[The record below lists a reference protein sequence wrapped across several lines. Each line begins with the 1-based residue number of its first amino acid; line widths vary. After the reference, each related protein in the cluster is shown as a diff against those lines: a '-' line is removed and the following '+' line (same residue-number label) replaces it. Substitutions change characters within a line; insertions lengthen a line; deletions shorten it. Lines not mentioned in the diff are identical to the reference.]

1 MSEDRQVTGTLDIWD
16 ALSRVY
22 NMPDV
27 PDEAKSIIGDV
38 MLELSSVQPDL
49 QPTCNQL
56 ATDTISR
63 QDAYDT
69 LTDYYHHTTQTQHD
83 ALRDAL
89 GRVSSVEPE
98 PKWIPVSER
107 LPDEIG
113 LYLVTVRA
121 EFRPVRIYGFSPW
134 DLDEMKKYWIND
146 CNDHSHVFNHFVKAW
161 MPLPEPYRGDE
172 P

>member
-38 MLELSSVQPDL
+38 MLCLPSEEPEPEQNTTPEQPASDRL
-49 QPTCNQL
+49 GVKTCKTC
-56 ATDTISR
+56 TDTISR

-89 GRVSSVEPE
+89 SRVPSAQSKPREVVPHRNYHYLSDYWCKCGWHLGKKGDVKHCPDCGRKV
-98 PKWIPVSER
+98 I
-107 LPDEIG
+107 
-113 LYLVTVRA
+113 
-121 EFRPVRIYGFSPW
+121 W
-134 DLDEMKKYWIND
+134 D
-146 CNDHSHVFNHFVKAW
+146 
-161 MPLPEPYRGDE
+161 G
-172 P
+172 